1 MCSASPPAA
10 HAVDVSP
17 WTSRFEIVAV
27 SYISYPYDVLPP
39 EARTERFP
47 SPSIQFTLA
56 HGLVVSPYLS
66 PDLDLPHRAS
76 HHRCVQ
82 FIVSCTYD
90 PEQPVALALSPLRP
104 PPGSSC
110 APRLRWPGL
119 TLAGADA
126 CRTGCGGRPCII
138 TLFTYRAFVPFI
150 CAPDS
155 DTADPPYRYSLW
167 PYVDA
172 VATYTYSRYRV

>member
-1 MCSASPPAA
+1 MPSTSHHGLLALKLSLCLISRIPMMFSLRRLGLNAS
-10 HAVDVSP
+10 H
-17 WTSRFEIVAV
+17 
-27 SYISYPYDVLPP
+27 LPP
-39 EARTERFP
+39 
-47 SPSIQFTLA
+47 SQFTLA

-104 PPGSSC
+104 PPSSC

-150 CAPDS
+150 CGPDS
-155 DTADPPYRYSLW
+155 DTADPHTDTRYGPTSMK
-167 PYVDA
+167 
-172 VATYTYSRYRV
+172 